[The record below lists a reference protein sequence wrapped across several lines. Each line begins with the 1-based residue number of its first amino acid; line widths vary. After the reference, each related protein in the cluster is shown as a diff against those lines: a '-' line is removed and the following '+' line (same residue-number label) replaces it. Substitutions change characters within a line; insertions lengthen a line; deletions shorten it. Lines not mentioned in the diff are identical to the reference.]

1 MIYKSSFINKRNKE
15 YFIEINNND
24 NTVEYFT
31 LGSTPFTINFD
42 SNEVYKPVKYS
53 TATLQIC
60 ENKLFTDL
68 FANTIKQI
76 TCKLLCE
83 NIVVWQ
89 GYVKPS
95 VYSQPLSDAIDYFDI
110 ELVDGLTVLDNIRYN
125 LKGFQSLATIL
136 QTAILATG
144 LDYKYIRYDISSN
157 KSLTGLNISSSNF
170 YDESGEAMTYS
181 EVITELCRFMKYSIM
196 AIGDEIW
203 LIDYDHLKFSG
214 GNINYGSYRLNN
226 GSYEIVTGVV
236 PTIDLKKT
244 LSDYNIYN
252 TPNISLS
259 GIYDKVSITSSM
271 YEKEEV
277 CDDLFDT
284 DRMYTLTSATNNYT
298 VIEQI
303 KDEQTTNKYNV
314 RLLQTGNQ
322 NIKIETANNPTIN
335 NFSVA
340 LFNVNKINEE
350 KNTTN
355 DSYVLGGVFGTNRR
369 LLATIKEDDSM
380 FELGSIVIN
389 LSVLLSDNLAVAPVE
404 LQEGLDLGGITLR
417 MQVKVGDY
425 YFNGATWQLN
435 PTTDANKYFDLPFI
449 IDRDIKSGTWLNNS
463 DVKFSNSVIG
473 QTGYSLPYLLAG
485 GKTEI
490 KIFQPYVQKNSD
502 KIKYCFIKDLK
513 ISYIKNKLAIGG
525 IGQYVSS
532 VENEDVNYSIMIDEN
547 NYQNFDDIDL
557 KITSYISGKG
567 RAKSSVIESFTGNR
581 EGINRTDYSLN
592 NTDRHEN
599 ILLKSYLNQ
608 YSKNRIMIDMQ
619 VNDIFLPYN
628 QIGRAHV

>member
-1 MIYKSSFINKRNKE
+1 M
-15 YFIEINNND
+15 
-24 NTVEYFT
+24 
-31 LGSTPFTINFD
+31 
-42 SNEVYKPVKYS
+42 
-53 TATLQIC
+53 
-60 ENKLFTDL
+60 
-68 FANTIKQI
+68 
-76 TCKLLCE
+76 LCE

-314 RLLQTGNQ
+314 RLLQTGN
-322 NIKIETANNPTIN
+322 
-335 NFSVA
+335 
-340 LFNVNKINEE
+340 
-350 KNTTN
+350 
-355 DSYVLGGVFGTNRR
+355 
-369 LLATIKEDDSM
+369 
-380 FELGSIVIN
+380 
-389 LSVLLSDNLAVAPVE
+389 
-404 LQEGLDLGGITLR
+404 
-417 MQVKVGDY
+417 
-425 YFNGATWQLN
+425 
-435 PTTDANKYFDLPFI
+435 
-449 IDRDIKSGTWLNNS
+449 
-463 DVKFSNSVIG
+463 
-473 QTGYSLPYLLAG
+473 
-485 GKTEI
+485 
-490 KIFQPYVQKNSD
+490 
-502 KIKYCFIKDLK
+502 
-513 ISYIKNKLAIGG
+513 
-525 IGQYVSS
+525 
-532 VENEDVNYSIMIDEN
+532 
-547 NYQNFDDIDL
+547 
-557 KITSYISGKG
+557 
-567 RAKSSVIESFTGNR
+567 
-581 EGINRTDYSLN
+581 
-592 NTDRHEN
+592 
-599 ILLKSYLNQ
+599 
-608 YSKNRIMIDMQ
+608 
-619 VNDIFLPYN
+619 
-628 QIGRAHV
+628 